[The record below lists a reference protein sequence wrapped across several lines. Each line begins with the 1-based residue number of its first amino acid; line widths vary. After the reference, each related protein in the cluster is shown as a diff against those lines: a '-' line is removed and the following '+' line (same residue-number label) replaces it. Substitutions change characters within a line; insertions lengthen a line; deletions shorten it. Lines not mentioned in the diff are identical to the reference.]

1 MPLWR
6 NAWRRVTATP
16 TDTLT
21 PAQLTA
27 AEAFDDGYRA
37 GWADALRTLE
47 QHDLE
52 QRDELL
58 ARRIVAL
65 LLQHGYNQELAA
77 SVARTAPYAQ
87 RGIPRRV
94 TT

>member
-1 MPLWR
+1 M
-6 NAWRRVTATP
+6 TAAP

-21 PAQLTA
+21 PDQTTA
-27 AEAFDDGYRA
+27 AENFDDAYLAGYRA
-37 GWADALRTLE
+37 GWADAVSTHQ

-77 SVARTAPYAQ
+77 SVARTKPYAE
-87 RGIPRRV
+87 RGIPRQATR
-94 TT
+94 